1 MGIERQGRQR
11 VTEDT
16 RSGAPSRRARTL
28 EQSALA
34 LAGAIGNRAM
44 RSVLQRQPALTA
56 EKTTPMSGWAVS
68 REEVEA
74 AEAWI
79 VHIAQRG
86 RVPRPAKG
94 LPDRYKDYL
103 SAFSAAVFGAQDDK
117 TKHPVADAKFMLRT
131 LRGLHDELI
140 GDKDYKAYALADVA
154 LKRAA
159 ANARGEGGEGAFD
172 VTGGSEL
179 DLARTLMVI
188 QSRAEAEVAGAK
200 EMGYAIPEDLARLGS
215 QAAARY
221 ENARKGWKQGAPG
234 PDTYITPTEET
245 DLVSFRDA
253 ALATIAA
260 MHSKRAADL
269 ARQHQAEA
277 DALQAAAEKHL
288 VELRAI
294 MADRR
299 RALFMAGKTSDL
311 QKLREAAGKV
321 TGVVDEMKAAAQEVT
336 SRVDTLN
343 TIAQMTSKSGE
354 KPVNLPELPK
364 GLSGLI
370 GVSDKLKS
378 ANAKLG
384 KILDVLD
391 LAGPSKTSLDEG
403 LKYLKGIDMALDHFS
418 GKVGNPIFAV
428 YVNSYLRPCIQN
440 CVAQLGKIAGIISA
454 QNRSLIG
461 GGHPELVA
469 NWNTEPGG
477 QGAYLFLAQ
486 VFKLGGAA
494 AINDDAWSYFR
505 DHDDDLEAAVG
516 EAVPSNR
523 RTIGTWASRNRYALW
538 EAFYGSTQPPR

>member
-1 MGIERQGRQR
+1 MGTERQGRHR
-11 VTEDT
+11 VAEAGGSAPPPR
-16 RSGAPSRRARTL
+16 RSRTV

-44 RSVLQRQPALTA
+44 GKVLQRQPAPAA
-56 EKTTPMSGWAVS
+56 EKTTPMKSWAVS

-79 VHIAQRG
+79 LYIAQRG
-86 RVPRPAKG
+86 RVPRPSKG
-94 LPDRYKDYL
+94 LPDRYKDSL
-103 SAFSAAVFGAQDDK
+103 AAFNDAVFGAQDDK
-117 TKHPVADAKFMLRT
+117 KKHPVADAKFMLRT
-131 LRGLHDELI
+131 LRGLHDELV
-140 GDKDYKAYALADVA
+140 GTKDYRAYELADLA
-154 LKRAA
+154 LQRAA
-159 ANARGEGGEGAFD
+159 ANARREGGEAAFD
-172 VTGGSEL
+172 VTGATEL
-179 DLARTLMVI
+179 DLGRTLSVI
-188 QSRAEAEVAGAK
+188 QTRAEEELAGAK
-200 EMGYAIPEDLARLGS
+200 EMGYNIPEDLAKLGGQS
-215 QAAARY
+215 AARF
-221 ENARKGWKQGAPG
+221 EKARKGWKQGAPG
-234 PDTYITPTEET
+234 TETYITPTEEA

-269 ARQHQAEA
+269 ARRHEAEA
-277 DALQAAAEKHL
+277 EAIQAAAEKHL
-288 VELRAI
+288 TELRAI

-311 QKLREAAGKV
+311 QKLREAAGQV
-321 TGVVDEMKAAAQEVT
+321 TGVVDEMKAAAQEIT

-354 KPVNLPELPK
+354 KLINLPELPK

-428 YVNSYLRPCIQN
+428 YVNAYLRPCIQN

-461 GGHPELVA
+461 GGQAALIT
-469 NWNTEPGG
+469 NWNVEPGG
-477 QGAYLFLAQ
+477 EGAYLFLAQ
-486 VFKLGGAA
+486 VFKVGGAA
-494 AINDDAWSYFR
+494 AINDEAWAYFR

-516 EAVPSNR
+516 QAMPRER
-523 RTIGTWASRNRYALW
+523 RVLGVWAHRNRYALW
-538 EAFYGSTQPPR
+538 ESFYGSTTPPR